1 VSWLE
6 GTRVVVT
13 GASSGIGRE
22 IARQLAP
29 RVRALTLVARRID
42 RLEELAK
49 ELREANASLEVH
61 VLSCDLA
68 DRDATRALPAR
79 IEAAM
84 GEVDVLVNNAGLGLM
99 GMFEGADLDKILA
112 MVEVDVASLVALTH
126 AFLPG
131 MVARKRGGILN
142 VSSGF
147 GLTFTPGF
155 AAYVG
160 AKHFVTGFTESLR
173 AELSGTGVVACQVCP
188 GPVETEFEQVSG
200 NYTGRKIP
208 WLVQIDA
215 VQCARESIRALENG
229 RALYVP
235 GTVAHLG
242 MAMLAWTPRWMQ
254 RLAMNPAGRWLRK
267 REALVRT
274 DVKSEDGHG

>member
-1 VSWLE
+1 MSWLE

-29 RVRALTLVARRID
+29 RAGALALIARRTE
-42 RLEELAK
+42 RLEELAT
-49 ELREANASLEVH
+49 ELRAGNGALAVH
-61 VLSCDLA
+61 VLGCDLS
-68 DRDATRALPAR
+68 DREATRALPAR

-112 MVEVDVASLVALTH
+112 MLEVDVASLVSLTH
-126 AFLPG
+126 AFVPG

-147 GLTFTPGF
+147 GLSFTPGF
-155 AAYVG
+155 ATYVG

-173 AELSGTGVVACQVCP
+173 AELSGTGVVASQICP
-188 GPVETEFEQVSG
+188 GPVATEFEQVSG
-200 NYTGRKIP
+200 NYTGRKVP
-208 WLVQIDA
+208 GFVEIDA
-215 VQCARESIRALENG
+215 VQCARAAIRGLENDRAL
-229 RALYVP
+229 VIP
-235 GTVAHLG
+235 GAAVNVGMTMLG
-242 MAMLAWTPRWMQ
+242 LTPRWMQ
-254 RLAMNPAGRWLRK
+254 RLVLNPAGRWLRK
-267 REALVRT
+267 REALVMS
-274 DVKSEDGHG
+274 KG